1 MHELDIEVWSDV
13 VCPWCYV
20 GKRRLEGALATL
32 GPDVKTR
39 VVWRA
44 FELDDKAPRVQPKG
58 TNYAERLA
66 KKYATSLSQAEG
78 MITRMMGVA
87 KEEGIEMRY
96 DRIQSGNTFDAH
108 RLLRFALTRDPE
120 GPLQST
126 LKERLFRGYF
136 TEGEAIGEVDVLV
149 RLGAEIGLPE
159 TETRAMLESDAHSA
173 DVRADEDEARELGI
187 TGVPFFAVDARYAIP
202 GAQSVTVIRSVL
214 DRALSDAG
222 AETHGVA

>member
-1 MHELDIEVWSDV
+1 MKELEIEVWSDV
-13 VCPWCYV
+13 ACPWCYV

-32 GPDVKTR
+32 PDVKVQ

-44 FELDDKAPRVQPKG
+44 FELDTKAPRLRA
-58 TNYAERLA
+58 NDSSYAERLA
-66 KKYATSLSQAEG
+66 KKYGTSLSQAQG
-78 MITRMMGVA
+78 MISRMMGVA

-120 GPLQST
+120 GPLQSA
-126 LKERLFRGYF
+126 LKERLLRGYF

-149 RLGAEIGLPE
+149 RLGSEIGLPE
-159 TETRAMLESDAHSA
+159 AETRAMLESDAHFA

-202 GAQSVTVIRSVL
+202 GAQSVSVIRSVL
-214 DRALSDAG
+214 DRALSDASSD
-222 AETHGVA
+222 AHGVA